1 MTAPPRAKQEIL
13 QDQFRLTAQLSG
25 LTGEYH
31 RRLQKLSAA
40 GFARQLA
47 ELQGD
52 EAALQQAERDEAEA
66 QTAADQ
72 VDERVRSL
80 EQELN
85 ALAKELAAQ
94 R

>member
-1 MTAPPRAKQEIL
+1 MTAPLRTKQEIL
-13 QDQFRLTAQLSG
+13 DDQFRLTARLAN

-47 ELQGD
+47 EHKGEAADLLQAEID
-52 EAALQQAERDEAEA
+52 EAVAQAE
-66 QTAADQ
+66 ADQ
-72 VDERVRSL
+72 IDETIRSL

-85 ALAKELAAQ
+85 ALTRELAAQ

>member
-1 MTAPPRAKQEIL
+1 MTAPLRTKQEIL
-13 QDQFRLTAQLSG
+13 SDQFRLTARLSG
-25 LTGEYH
+25 LTGDYH

-47 ELQGD
+47 EHQG
-52 EAALQQAERDEAEA
+52 AAAEVAQAERDEADA
-66 QTAADQ
+66 QTEADQ
-72 VDERVRSL
+72 IDATIRSL

-85 ALAKELAAQ
+85 ALARELAAQ

>member
-1 MTAPPRAKQEIL
+1 MTAPLRTKQEIL
-13 QDQFRLTAQLSG
+13 QDQFRLTAQLSD

-52 EAALQQAERDEAEA
+52 EAAFRLAERDEAEA

-72 VDERVRSL
+72 VDDRVRSL

-85 ALAKELAAQ
+85 ALAQELAAQ

>member
-1 MTAPPRAKQEIL
+1 MTAPLRTKQEIL
-13 QDQFRLTAQLSG
+13 EDQFRLTARLSG
-25 LTGEYH
+25 MTGEYH

-47 ELQGD
+47 EHQGD
-52 EAALQQAERDEAEA
+52 AAAFAQAERDEAGA
-66 QTAADQ
+66 QAEADQ
-72 VDERVRSL
+72 IDETIRSL

-85 ALAKELAAQ
+85 ALARELAAQ